1 LATSEL
7 PLFPLSS
14 VLFPGGT
21 LGLRLFEPRYLD
33 LVKRCG
39 RSGEGFG
46 ICLILQ
52 GQEAGAPAIPAAV
65 GTEAAIVDFAMTDD
79 GLLGITVEG
88 RRRFHVE
95 GGRGGGGGGGVGLAP
110 LVSIVDCPMPHEGA
124 AAFTV
129 EFGRGFQVDRRR
141 VRSDGLVL
149 ADVSWLP
156 PPAPQT
162 LGDEYAL
169 LSTLLARILDKAGID
184 HPGAGKGDLADAAW
198 VGWRLAE
205 WLPLSGEERQWLL
218 QEDDPHRR
226 LDQLIQRLPDFQ
238 PE

>member
-95 GGRGGGGGGGVGLAP
+95 R
-110 LVSIVDCPMPHEGA
+110 
-124 AAFTV
+124 T
-129 EFGRGFQVDRRR
+129 R

-156 PPAPQT
+156 PPKPQP

>member
-1 LATSEL
+1 MATDEL

-46 ICLILQ
+46 ICLILD
-52 GQEAGAPAIPAAV
+52 GREAGMPATSAAL

-95 GGRGGGGGGGVGLAP
+95 R
-110 LVSIVDCPMPHEGA
+110 
-124 AAFTV
+124 T
-129 EFGRGFQVDRRR
+129 R
-141 VRSDGLVL
+141 VRSDGLVM
-149 ADVSWLP
+149 ADVRWLP
-156 PPAPQT
+156 APEPQA
-162 LGDEYAL
+162 LRDEHAL
-169 LSTLLARILDKAGID
+169 LALLLARILDKAGIE
-184 HPGAGKGDLADAAW
+184 HGGAGKGDLADAAY

-226 LDQLIQRLPDFQ
+226 LDQLLQRLPDFQ